1 MFEANRAIVIRKA
14 HETDIK
20 SIIPIENAEEYLL
33 NRVGD
38 VLLIHDGLGHKVV
51 TDGEFEKTYEVV
63 RTKAPWMDVILK
75 SEEKTAE
82 NGYAQVK
89 RGGLQWGKDKNFIP
103 KAEDVEEK
111 PNQTYGEPIRTTHH
125 KTDMLALEITEAN
138 YSIAAAL
145 LPQNFTTIDPKEV
158 EGYFVV
164 INDRMVSIDDR
175 GVSTSVCLNNWACHP
190 DIFHDIFIAIDF
202 AYGDFLYCYREGK

>member
-14 HETDIK
+14 HDTNIK

-33 NRVGD
+33 NRIGD
-38 VLLIHDGLGHKVV
+38 ILLIHDGLGHKVV

-103 KAEDVEEK
+103 KAENVEEK

-164 INDRMVSIDDR
+164 INDRMVSIDER
-175 GVSTSVCLNNWACHP
+175 GISTAVGLNNWACHP
-190 DIFHDIFIAIDF
+190 DIFHDIFIAVDF
-202 AYGDFLYCYREGK
+202 AYGDFLHCYREGK